1 MTASKIK
8 TAPVQIASYQTALEL
23 YHLDLG
29 RYPETS
35 AGLAALAK
43 APAGAAGWAGPYL
56 DKSLANDPWGNPYD
70 YAARADGT
78 GYKLRSFGADGKKV
92 GWATM
97 PTSAH
102 DDAGFTLAE
111 MLLVVAITAMAAGLV
126 VGRGLPGQPRIDKA
140 ALQSF
145 VRAVPCRAVPCR
157 AVRADA
163 MRDDRIVS
171 LAAAV
176 DGHGFVAG
184 DKKLDLPPGH
194 LANSVNT
201 AGGLAIS
208 FGPDGSSD
216 GGLLRVRTLGAEDW
230 LVVAP
235 VTEALQP

>member
-140 ALQSF
+140 AVQSF
-145 VRAVPCRAVPCR
+145 VP

-235 VTEALQP
+235 VTEALQL

>member
-1 MTASKIK
+1 
-8 TAPVQIASYQTALEL
+8 
-23 YHLDLG
+23 
-29 RYPETS
+29 
-35 AGLAALAK
+35 
-43 APAGAAGWAGPYL
+43 
-56 DKSLANDPWGNPYD
+56 
-70 YAARADGT
+70 
-78 GYKLRSFGADGKKV
+78 
-92 GWATM
+92 M

-140 ALQSF
+140 AVQSF
-145 VRAVPCRAVPCR
+145 VP

-216 GGLLRVRTLGAEDW
+216 GGLLRVRTLGAEDR